1 MRYYS
6 IKGAAMRK
14 MEENMGIFKD
24 DDEKTTEN
32 VSLPEDL
39 NLDDIGDD
47 LGSLFDEDK
56 ADDADIA
63 DDNVDK
69 DLLSQIFSDGGDVSE
84 SDDKTSNGEMDEDLS
99 KLLGEIEDIE
109 DVAKES
115 AAKEAEKKTAS
126 NHKKNNKKADKVKEN
141 RTAHMDA
148 PGEVS
153 DDTVTVISQG
163 TTVNGGINSA
173 GAVDVMG
180 TINGDITSRG
190 KVAINGTVTG
200 NVSGAE
206 IYINT
211 KRLEGS
217 LDSEGTVQISEGT
230 VIIGNVT
237 GTSAYIAGAVK
248 GTIDVQGAVVLE
260 EGAVV
265 KGDVIAESLQIN
277 QGAVLDGSCSLDYTD
292 VDIDKFFA

>member
-1 MRYYS
+1 MRCYS

-56 ADDADIA
+56 TDDADIA

-69 DLLSQIFSDGGDVSE
+69 DLLSQIFSDGEDVSE
-84 SDDKTSNGEMDEDLS
+84 SDDKTSDGEMDEDLS

-126 NHKKNNKKADKVKEN
+126 NHKKNNKKTDKVKEN
-141 RTAHMDA
+141 KTAHMDA

-206 IYINT
+206 IYVNT

-237 GTSAYIAGAVK
+237 GTSA
-248 GTIDVQGAVVLE
+248 
-260 EGAVV
+260 
-265 KGDVIAESLQIN
+265 
-277 QGAVLDGSCSLDYTD
+277 
-292 VDIDKFFA
+292 

>member
-1 MRYYS
+1 
-6 IKGAAMRK
+6 
-14 MEENMGIFKD
+14 
-24 DDEKTTEN
+24 
-32 VSLPEDL
+32 
-39 NLDDIGDD
+39 
-47 LGSLFDEDK
+47 
-56 ADDADIA
+56 
-63 DDNVDK
+63 
-69 DLLSQIFSDGGDVSE
+69 
-84 SDDKTSNGEMDEDLS
+84 
-99 KLLGEIEDIE
+99 
-109 DVAKES
+109 
-115 AAKEAEKKTAS
+115 
-126 NHKKNNKKADKVKEN
+126 
-141 RTAHMDA
+141 
-148 PGEVS
+148 
-153 DDTVTVISQG
+153 
-163 TTVNGGINSA
+163 
-173 GAVDVMG
+173 MG

-206 IYINT
+206 IYVNT

>member
-1 MRYYS
+1 M
-6 IKGAAMRK
+6 
-14 MEENMGIFKD
+14 
-24 DDEKTTEN
+24 
-32 VSLPEDL
+32 
-39 NLDDIGDD
+39 
-47 LGSLFDEDK
+47 
-56 ADDADIA
+56 
-63 DDNVDK
+63 
-69 DLLSQIFSDGGDVSE
+69 
-84 SDDKTSNGEMDEDLS
+84 
-99 KLLGEIEDIE
+99 
-109 DVAKES
+109 
-115 AAKEAEKKTAS
+115 
-126 NHKKNNKKADKVKEN
+126 
-141 RTAHMDA
+141 
-148 PGEVS
+148 
-153 DDTVTVISQG
+153 
-163 TTVNGGINSA
+163 
-173 GAVDVMG
+173 
-180 TINGDITSRG
+180 
-190 KVAINGTVTG
+190 NGTVTG

-206 IYINT
+206 IYVNT

>member
-6 IKGAAMRK
+6 IKGVAMRK

-24 DDEKTTEN
+24 DEEKTTEN

-56 ADDADIA
+56 TDDA

-153 DDTVTVISQG
+153 DDAVTVISQG

-217 LDSEGTVQISEGT
+217 LDSEGTVQ
-230 VIIGNVT
+230 
-237 GTSAYIAGAVK
+237 